1 MLLSADY
8 AQMELRLM
16 AHLSG
21 DEALCTMLRDPSQD
35 PFTLWA
41 SQWMLIPASQASTA
55 V

>member
-21 DEALCTMLRDPSQD
+21 DKALCAMLRDPLQD

-41 SQWMLIPASQASTA
+41 SKWMLIPASQASTA